1 MKGLYWEYMVGYFL
15 SGRDLLWY
23 LLMTQITATVSFMF
37 MHHIASLAM
46 SDTIPHMEGNHS
58 GSRVAELEKLP

>member
-1 MKGLYWEYMVGYFL
+1 MRIHGGIFL
-15 SGRDLLWY
+15 EWQRPAAVSPDDSDHSH
-23 LLMTQITATVSFMF
+23 VSFMF